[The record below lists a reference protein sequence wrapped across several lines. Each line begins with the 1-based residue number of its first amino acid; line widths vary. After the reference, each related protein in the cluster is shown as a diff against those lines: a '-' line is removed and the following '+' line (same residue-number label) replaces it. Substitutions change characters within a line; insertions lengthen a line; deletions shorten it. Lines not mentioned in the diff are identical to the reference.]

1 MNTRP
6 HRISGGGVWFVS
18 APSTMRATQKQ
29 IAVLNNGIC
38 FAAPEWYRP
47 AYTPI
52 EQITEDEY
60 RYIDA
65 SGDWAQTQPPSR
77 NDATMYNDWD

>member
-1 MNTRP
+1 MTYFKNSKYKILVTIDDDGR
-6 HRISGGGVWFVS
+6 
-18 APSTMRATQKQ
+18 Q
-29 IAVLNNGIC
+29 AVLNNGIR

-60 RYIDA
+60 RYIAA
-65 SGDWAQTQPPSR
+65 SGDWQEPTPTR